1 MAATAE
7 LFNMSESS
15 LSKKFK
21 AFTGFRFREYLIYVR
36 THAAADFLVNTSL
49 SITEIA
55 DKCGFADSNTMGG
68 TFKKIMGE
76 APGSYRKNH

>member
-1 MAATAE
+1 MQRVSYLCKNAR
-7 LFNMSESS
+7 SS
-15 LSKKFK
+15 RPFSQ
-21 AFTGFRFREYLIYVR
+21 
-36 THAAADFLVNTSL
+36 HQL